1 MAKAQNYVG
10 EGGTPHRMYPRRG
23 GQCTY
28 YLDRGTIFDHM
39 FIMGWG
45 HHTKFQTLAVGRV
58 AGWVVG
64 IR

>member
-39 FIMGWG
+39 FIMG
-45 HHTKFQTLAVGRV
+45 
-58 AGWVVG
+58 
-64 IR
+64 